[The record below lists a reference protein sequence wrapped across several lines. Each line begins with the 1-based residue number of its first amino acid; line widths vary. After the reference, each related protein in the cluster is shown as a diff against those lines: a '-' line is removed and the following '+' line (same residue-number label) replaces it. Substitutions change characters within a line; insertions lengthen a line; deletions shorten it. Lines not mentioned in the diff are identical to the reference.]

1 MQETLTQEEAKQ
13 IKENYSILN
22 ISNLNK
28 STSINFYDKHLKIFN
43 LLYYDKIIL
52 KDKYYLC
59 LYKQSESQEYY
70 YKLDLRHNII
80 IHID

>member
-1 MQETLTQEEAKQ
+1 MQELTTKEKNQ
-13 IKENYSILN
+13 IKENYIIINNVDLFKTS
-22 ISNLNK
+22 
-28 STSINFYDKHLKIFN
+28 SINFYDKELKVFN

-59 LYKQSESQEYY
+59 LYKQSQSQEYY

-80 IHID
+80 ISID

>member
-1 MQETLTQEEAKQ
+1 MQELTTEEVKQ

-22 ISNLNK
+22 TIDLFNTS
-28 STSINFYDKHLKIFN
+28 SINFYDKQNKIFN

-59 LYKQSESQEYY
+59 LYKESKSMDYY
-70 YKLDLRHNII
+70 YKLDLRYNII
-80 IHID
+80 IHIE

>member
-1 MQETLTQEEAKQ
+1 MQELTQEEAKQ
-13 IKENYSILN
+13 IKENYSIINTIDLFN
-22 ISNLNK
+22 TS
-28 STSINFYDKHLKIFN
+28 SINFYDKENKIFN

-70 YKLDLRHNII
+70 YKLDLRYNII
-80 IHID
+80 ISID